1 MVQISLRSKC
11 IRLDRQWYI
20 LMRKL
25 SKLYQEERMHHFH
38 RLCNQMGILMELELN
53 LEGMNHFHCCGIRY
67 HKLLELLKKRS
78 FHIRL
83 FFVQMGSLQ
92 LLED

>member
-1 MVQISLRSKC
+1 
-11 IRLDRQWYI
+11 
-20 LMRKL
+20 
-25 SKLYQEERMHHFH
+25 
-38 RLCNQMGILMELELN
+38 MGKLMELELN

-92 LLED
+92 LLEDQ